1 MTQNK
6 KIRVMIA
13 KPGLDGHDR
22 GAKYIARALRD
33 AGMEVIYTGIRQ
45 TPEQIVNAAIQEDV
59 NILGLSLL
67 SGAHNFLFPKIAEM
81 LQAKV
86 GDEILLFGGGVIPE
100 GDIDFLKSKGFKEIF
115 TPGTSA
121 QHVIDFINNNVK

>member
-1 MTQNK
+1 MER

-45 TPEQIVNAAIQEDV
+45 SAEQIVNSAIQEDV
-59 NILGLSLL
+59 DFLGLSLL
-67 SGAHNFLFPKIAEM
+67 SGAHNHLFPIIAEI
-81 LQAKV
+81 LKEKGA
-86 GDEILLFGGGVIPE
+86 DEIVLFGGGVIPE
-100 GDIDFLKSKGFKEIF
+100 DDIEFLKSKGFKAIF
-115 TPGTSA
+115 TPGTKA
-121 QHVIDFINNNVK
+121 DEVISFIKEEIENH

>member
-1 MTQNK
+1 
-6 KIRVMIA
+6 MIA

-45 TPEQIVNAAIQEDV
+45 SAEQIVNSAIQEDV
-59 NILGLSLL
+59 DFLGLSLL
-67 SGAHNFLFPKIAEM
+67 SGAHNHLFPIIAEM
-81 LQAKV
+81 LKEKGA
-86 GDEILLFGGGVIPE
+86 DEIVLFGGGVIPE
-100 GDIDFLKSKGFKEIF
+100 DDIEFLKSKGFKAIF

-121 QHVIDFINNNVK
+121 EEVISFIKEEIENH